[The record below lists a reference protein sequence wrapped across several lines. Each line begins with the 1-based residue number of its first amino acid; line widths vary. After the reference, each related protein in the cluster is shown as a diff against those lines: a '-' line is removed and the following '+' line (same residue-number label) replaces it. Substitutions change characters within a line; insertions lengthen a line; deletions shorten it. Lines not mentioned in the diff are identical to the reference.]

1 MRLEGKVSIITGAAS
16 GMGQA
21 AAVLFAEE
29 GSKVLAADVN
39 VDGLR
44 ETEASIK
51 AAGGQVLLTKTDVS
65 DPAQVQ
71 KMAAEAVDAFGAIH
85 VLYNNAGVLDPRD
98 VSVTETDEELWD
110 RVMGINMKGVFLC
123 SKHSIPVM
131 QKSGG
136 GSIINTSSVGGLK
149 AGGSTAYGAT
159 KGGVLALTRSI
170 AKDYG
175 PAIRANAICPGPTDT
190 PMMQVVMN
198 KPGLS
203 GSAAGDSGGGT
214 LLGRWAQPVEVA
226 RLALFLASDDASFI
240 TGATFPI
247 DGGSTAK

>member
-131 QKSGG
+131 QRSGG

-149 AGGSTAYGAT
+149 AGGSTAYSAT

-198 KPGLS
+198 KSGLS
-203 GSAAGDSGGGT
+203 SSAAGDSGGGT